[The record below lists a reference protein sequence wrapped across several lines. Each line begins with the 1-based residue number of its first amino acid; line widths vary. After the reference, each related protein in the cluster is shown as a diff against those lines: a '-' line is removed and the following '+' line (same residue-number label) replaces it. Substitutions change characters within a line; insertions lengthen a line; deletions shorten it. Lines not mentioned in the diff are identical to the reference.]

1 MTLPVP
7 SWLKEMV
14 GKNKAALR
22 SAVALSAEDS
32 LQRYALHTV
41 CHAAKCPNRGECFN
55 CGDATFMVLGE
66 RCTRGCRFCAVSR
79 ETPLPPDS
87 TEPERVAQA
96 VDEWHIRYAV
106 LTMPTRDDL
115 PDGGAAHFARVI
127 NAIHT
132 RTPDVCIEPLISD
145 LQGNQESLKTILS
158 ARPNV
163 LAHNVETVE
172 KLYPFVR
179 AGAQY
184 KRTLTVLENSK
195 KLAPHILTKS
205 GFMVG
210 LGETQEQISQ
220 LLGDLRSAGVDL
232 LTIGQY
238 LAPSA
243 KHYPVARY
251 PEPEEYKEWEKQ
263 ALSLGFKGVAAG
275 PLVRSSYRAG
285 ALFRAASAK
294 DKQIRTDKV

>member
-1 MTLPVP
+1 
-7 SWLKEMV
+7 MV

-22 SAVALSAEDS
+22 SSVALSAEDS
-32 LQRYALHTV
+32 LTRHALHTV

-79 ETPLPPDS
+79 EKPLPPDD

-115 PDGGAAHFARVI
+115 QDGGAAHFARVI

-132 RTPDVCIEPLISD
+132 RTPRVNIEPLISD
-145 LQGNQESLKTILS
+145 LKGDAS
-158 ARPNV
+158 ALRTVLDAQPEV
-163 LAHNVETVE
+163 LAHNIETVSR
-172 KLYPFVR
+172 LYGSVR
-179 AGAQY
+179 VGAQY
-184 KRTLTVLENSK
+184 TRTLGVLENSK
-195 KLAPHILTKS
+195 KYAPHIFTKS

-210 LGETQEQISQ
+210 LGETEEEIRQ
-220 LLGDLRSAGVDL
+220 LLKDLRGAGVDL
-232 LTIGQY
+232 ITIGQY
-238 LAPSA
+238 LAPS
-243 KHYPVARY
+243 KNHYPVARY
-251 PEPEEYKEWEKQ
+251 PEPEEYKRWEEY
-263 ALSLGFKGVAAG
+263 ALSLGFKGVASG

-285 ALFRAASAK
+285 ALYQAACLQVK
-294 DKQIRTDKV
+294 CEQIKPDKV